1 MGNPYKGD
9 RTRVTSRVPDVVFE
23 ELERRRVAAG
33 VNNMSQFL
41 ADLLAAA
48 TGHTQLVQET
58 NQEVL
63 KLSA

>member
-1 MGNPYKGD
+1 M
-9 RTRVTSRVPDVVFE
+9 VFE
-23 ELERRRVAAG
+23 ELERRRIAAG
-33 VNNMSQFL
+33 VNMSQFL

-48 TGHTQLVQET
+48 TGHAQLVQET

>member
-23 ELERRRVAAG
+23 ELERRRIAAG
-33 VNNMSQFL
+33 VNMSQFL

-48 TGHTQLVQET
+48 TGHAQLVQET